1 MTPNDTDPTAEP
13 TTSDDAQGHRVT
25 ELIFEETDDAEG
37 HRFAK
42 AVPDDA
48 DDAEGHL
55 TER

>member
-42 AVPDDA
+42 AVPDET